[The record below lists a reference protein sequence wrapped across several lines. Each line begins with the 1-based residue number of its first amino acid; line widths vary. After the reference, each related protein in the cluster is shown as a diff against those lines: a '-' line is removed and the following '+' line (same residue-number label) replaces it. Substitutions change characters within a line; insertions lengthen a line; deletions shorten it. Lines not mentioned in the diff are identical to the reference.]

1 MSARVEEI
9 LSWYDAED
17 RTAMANLRRILMQGR
32 TGGTGK
38 LVVLP
43 VDQGFEH
50 GPGRSF
56 APNPAG
62 YDPRYHARLALDAG
76 CSAYA
81 APLGA
86 LQTVAPAVSADLPL
100 ILKCNS
106 SDSLFT
112 GSDPV
117 PAVTAGVEDALR
129 LRCAAVGFTIYP
141 GSAGR
146 NVMYEQ
152 LRSLAADA
160 RAGGLALVVWSYPRG
175 SGISKEGQTAVDV
188 VAYAAH
194 LACQMGAHVVK
205 VKPPSAHVESDAARG
220 ALEASGTPTGTL
232 AERVR
237 HVVQSAFD
245 GRRVVIFSGG
255 AAKGTAEVLEENR
268 QTALGGGFGTIM
280 GRNSFQR
287 QHDEAVALLHE
298 VMDIHTSTP
307 VPDRADQGAVSL
319 PDSRGPA
326 VPVGVPY

>member
-1 MSARVEEI
+1 MSRRVEEI
-9 LSWYDAED
+9 LSWYDGQD
-17 RTAMANLRRILMQGR
+17 RATVRNLRRMLEHGR

-50 GPGRSF
+50 GPARSF
-56 APNPAG
+56 AANPSG

-76 CSAYA
+76 CSAHV
-81 APLGA
+81 APPGA
-86 LQTVAPAVSADLPL
+86 LELVAPAYADQLPL

-112 GSDPV
+112 GPDPV

-146 NVMYEQ
+146 NEMYAQ
-152 LRSLAADA
+152 LRALVGDA
-160 RAGGLALVVWSYPRG
+160 RAAGLPVVVWSYPRG
-175 SGISKEGQTAVDV
+175 SGLSQEGRTAVDV

-194 LACQMGAHVVK
+194 LACQLGAHVVK
-205 VKPPSAHVESDAARG
+205 VKPPSELVENASARS
-220 ALEASGTPTGTL
+220 ALDKAGVPLATL
-232 AERVR
+232 ADRVR

-245 GRRVVIFSGG
+245 GHRVVIFSGG
-255 AAKGTAEVLEENR
+255 PAKETAAVLEENV
-268 QTALGGGFGTIM
+268 QTARGGGFGTIM

-287 QHDEAVALLHE
+287 PHDEAVHLLHQ
-298 VMDIHTSTP
+298 VMDIHVSTTP
-307 VPDRADQGAVSL
+307 EGGTPS
-319 PDSRGPA
+319 
-326 VPVGVPY
+326 